1 GGQRQITR
9 QQSRSPEQEGTEREQ
24 ALAARLLSSS
34 TRPSSSRPIRSVG
47 VMALRHLVTRVGFPA
62 LRRAS
67 ATRFSPAAGSRPLSY
82 RSYKGKEQTQI
93 LQDIGDMMRRSKYL
107 SEDDRRLLKILD
119 EKRNKE
125 IQRCREEWDSFEK
138 LLRRDMQDLAG
149 FTKKVVKI
157 GDVTAAVGLGAF
169 ALAVGARCLL

>member
-1 GGQRQITR
+1 
-9 QQSRSPEQEGTEREQ
+9 
-24 ALAARLLSSS
+24 
-34 TRPSSSRPIRSVG
+34 
-47 VMALRHLVTRVGFPA
+47 MALRHLVARVSLPA

-67 ATRFSPAAGSRPLSY
+67 VTRFSPAAGSRPLSY
-82 RSYKGKEQTQI
+82 RSYQGEQTRI

-107 SEDDRRLLKILD
+107 SEDERRLLKILD

-125 IQRCREEWDSFEK
+125 IQRCWEEWDSFEK

-157 GDVTAAVGLGAF
+157 GDVTVTVGLGAF